1 MSQVLDAITQSGKL
15 LDNANVG
22 TRETLMEAGGVGLV
36 GGTVVPGAVLDSK
49 AKKKLSTA
57 SLSKV
62 YPQDATATLGA
73 AMHVLHA

>member
-1 MSQVLDAITQSGKL
+1 M

-36 GGTVVPGAVLDSK
+36 GAMVVPGAVLDSS
-49 AKKKLSTA
+49 KKKLSTA

-73 AMHVLHA
+73 AMHVAPQSYPG